1 MNTCM
6 NSAARTLV
14 ARRFARSTFA
24 LILLLASIFAIDG
37 AMARDLRFGTP
48 FVNGSNLHRGM
59 EKFAEIV
66 NAESGGR
73 YKILVY
79 TDSQIGDITQLL
91 SGMQLGTIDMAY
103 LGIGNGAGLK
113 GGAPL
118 NIGYTP
124 YLFKNKEWA
133 EKILNGP
140 IFDEMF
146 ANLARESGVRA
157 FAAAGARSGRAIQTT
172 KGPIVKPEDLRN
184 YRLRIPPIDM
194 FRAAFEPLGVK
205 VVPMGLSDIYLAMS
219 RGQIDGQDNG
229 FDLSLTFKWQEV
241 AKHWS
246 ATGHVFELATWYIS
260 EKVWQAMTPA
270 DQALFKRAASEGG
283 AVATRLGDEIDRGGI
298 EAIKRAGGTYTVPDV
313 AAFRAAFK
321 DVHRPYEGKVW
332 PVGLVAKIRAM
343 QE

>member
-1 MNTCM
+1 MDSPMHSARQSLRRFLRSISAGATC
-6 NSAARTLV
+6 ALV
-14 ARRFARSTFA
+14 AGA
-24 LILLLASIFAIDG
+24 LVAGG
-37 AMARDLRFGTP
+37 AAAKDLRFGTP

-103 LGIGNGAGLK
+103 LGIGNGASLK

-133 EKILNGP
+133 EKIMNGP

-146 ANLARESGVRA
+146 ENLARDSGVRA

-172 KGPIVKPEDLRN
+172 KGPIVKPEDLKGF
-184 YRLRIPPIDM
+184 RLRIPPIDM

-229 FDLSLTFKWQEV
+229 FDLALTFKWQEV
-241 AKHWS
+241 AKYWS
-246 ATGHVFELATWYIS
+246 ATGHVYELATWYIS
-260 EKVWQAMTPA
+260 DKLWQTMTPA
-270 DQALFKRAASEGG
+270 DQALFKRAAREGG
-283 AVATRLGDEIDRGGI
+283 AVTTRLGEEIDRGGI
-298 EAIKRAGGTYTVPDV
+298 EAIKQAGGTYTVPDI

-321 DVHRPYEGKVW
+321 DVHKPYEGKVW
-332 PVGLVAKIRAM
+332 PAGLVDKIRAM

>member
-1 MNTCM
+1 MYPLNPT
-6 NSAARTLV
+6 AARC
-14 ARRFARSTFA
+14 RSA
-24 LILLLASIFAIDG
+24 LLFLAGVVLTAALMTGG
-37 AMARDLRFGTP
+37 ASAKDLRFGTP

-66 NAESGGR
+66 NAETGGR

-146 ANLARESGVRA
+146 ENLAKESGVRA

-172 KGPIVKPEDLRN
+172 KGPIVKPEDLKG

-229 FDLSLTFKWQEV
+229 FDLSLTFKWHEV
-241 AKHWS
+241 AKYWS
-246 ATGHVFELATWYIS
+246 ATGHVYELATWYIS
-260 EKVWQAMTPA
+260 EKLWQTLTPA
-270 DQALFKRAASEGG
+270 DQAVFKRAAREGG
-283 AVATRLGDEIDRGGI
+283 AVTTRLGEEIDRGGI
-298 EAIKRAGGTYTVPDV
+298 EAIKASGGTYTVPDV

-321 DVHRPYEGKVW
+321 DVHKPYEGKVW
-332 PVGLVAKIRAM
+332 PAGLVDKIRAM
-343 QE
+343 QD